1 MLTLLTNYGSLG
13 DVKPFWWEAKQSWA
27 VDVPAAK
34 SPTHKRQR
42 KLFATRHKAREFC
55 GDQKEEHKE
64 HGRASVTAEE
74 RAVIVSVRERIGD
87 LSQLPTNID
96 HWLATGAVLSPIA
109 AKDAAKAFLDAKK
122 ADYSN
127 KRTWHD
133 VKWRIESFGER
144 FGSRKLHEIGA
155 GDVENFLNGF
165 NQGWN
170 RRSVWK
176 RLRPFFRY
184 AERHRWVA
192 KSPIEKLDAPKI
204 PVAKRHVYTPEQLE
218 TLLLLADIG
227 FEDLLP
233 VIALQAFAF
242 LRTRELVRMYR
253 NEAILCWENI
263 LWERKLV
270 HVPENVGKT
279 TRRRSGNERF
289 CPINDSLESWLS
301 IYRKKTGE
309 IWPWGQSR
317 FSERWHSLTDQAEI
331 SRLDNGLRKSALSY
345 ALASNPETGTALLA
359 QWAGNSEAAAKA
371 HYIRLLTKEQGDA
384 WFSVRHK

>member
-1 MLTLLTNYGSLG
+1 MKDGRWR
-13 DVKPFWWEAKQSWA
+13 VF
-27 VDVPAAK
+27 VP
-34 SPTHKRQR
+34 R
-42 KLFATRHKAREFC
+42 KLSKHGKREIRNFASKSQASKFIKDFKSETR
-55 GDQKEEHKE
+55 E

-74 RAVIVSVRERIGD
+74 RAVIVSARNRLGD
-87 LSQLPTNID
+87 LSILPTVID

-109 AKDAAKAFLDAKK
+109 AKDASRAFLDARR
-122 ADYSN
+122 ADYTN

-133 VKWRIESFGER
+133 VKWRIEAFGEH
-144 FGSRKLHEIGA
+144 FGARKLHEISP
-155 GDVENFLNGF
+155 GDVETFLTGF
-165 NQGWN
+165 NSGWN

-184 AERHRWVA
+184 AERYRWVA
-192 KSPIEKLDAPKI
+192 ESPIEKLDAPKI
-204 PVAKRHVYTPEQLE
+204 PVAKRNVYTTEQLE

-263 LWERKLV
+263 FWERKLV

-301 IYRKKTGE
+301 IYREKTGE

-317 FSERWHSLTDQAEI
+317 FSERWHSLTDQAGI

-371 HYIRLLTKEQGDA
+371 HYIRLLTREEGDR
-384 WFSVRHK
+384 WFSARHG